1 MSACR
6 DLCTSVACASADRRQ
21 FLGCFAAYALG
32 ALLPGCASVVA
43 VPVTPENGRIRLL
56 FLHHPVLREPGGF
69 LRVRTAGEPG
79 LIYVLAT
86 EDGDFAAV
94 SPICTHQ
101 GCTVD
106 VTGTHLVCPCHG
118 STYDRTGQVVRG
130 PAPRSLARYAV
141 SADPDGLTIDLGG
154 QG

>member
-1 MSACR
+1 MQCHSSCVESAC
-6 DLCTSVACASADRRQ
+6 ACADRRQ
-21 FLGCFAAYALG
+21 FLGRVATLALG

-43 VPVTPENGRIRLL
+43 VPVTPENGRIGLL
-56 FLHHPVLREPGGF
+56 FLHHPVLRESGGF
-69 LRVRTAGEPG
+69 LRVRADAGPG
-79 LIYVLAT
+79 LLYVLALGNG
-86 EDGDFAAV
+86 EFAAV

-106 VTGTHLVCPCHG
+106 ISGTHLICPCHG

-130 PAPRSLARYAV
+130 PAPRSLVRYDVTVAE
-141 SADPDGLTIDLGG
+141 DGLTIDLGG